1 MWKNGFLFAFA
12 LPFRYLSKK
21 RRRVGYLHSTLPLC
35 ENYLKTLPIMEKEIV
50 LYRTFDSSVEAN
62 IVKDV
67 LETNGVPC
75 FLSNEIFSSVLP
87 LTNSSVGAIRLNIF
101 AEDVAK
107 ADTILSTITLPD
119 SRE

>member
-1 MWKNGFLFAFA
+1 MKN
-12 LPFRYLSKK
+12 
-21 RRRVGYLHSTLPLC
+21 
-35 ENYLKTLPIMEKEIV
+35 EII

-87 LTNSSVGAIRLNIF
+87 LTNSAVGAIRLNIF

-107 ADTILSTITLPD
+107 ADTILSTTTP
-119 SRE
+119 SETKE

>member
-1 MWKNGFLFAFA
+1 
-12 LPFRYLSKK
+12 
-21 RRRVGYLHSTLPLC
+21 
-35 ENYLKTLPIMEKEIV
+35 MEKEIV

-87 LTNSSVGAIRLNIF
+87 LTNSSVGAIRQMSTTRSRHG
-101 AEDVAK
+101 AK
-107 ADTILSTITLPD
+107 SASALWLQSEKPMEGMCSSAPSNTAPMVP
-119 SRE
+119 E

>member
-1 MWKNGFLFAFA
+1 MG
-12 LPFRYLSKK
+12 
-21 RRRVGYLHSTLPLC
+21 
-35 ENYLKTLPIMEKEIV
+35 KEIV
-50 LYRTFDSSVEAN
+50 LYRTFDSAVEAN

-87 LTNSSVGAIRLNIF
+87 LTNSTVGAIRLNIF

-107 ADTILSTITLPD
+107 ADTILSTTT
-119 SRE
+119 SSETKE

>member
-1 MWKNGFLFAFA
+1 M
-12 LPFRYLSKK
+12 
-21 RRRVGYLHSTLPLC
+21 
-35 ENYLKTLPIMEKEIV
+35 

-87 LTNSSVGAIRLNIF
+87 LTNSLVGAIRLNIF
-101 AEDVAK
+101 AEDVDK
-107 ADTILSTITLPD
+107 ADMILSSTTLPE
-119 SRE
+119 SKE

>member
-1 MWKNGFLFAFA
+1 
-12 LPFRYLSKK
+12 
-21 RRRVGYLHSTLPLC
+21 
-35 ENYLKTLPIMEKEIV
+35 MEKEIV

-87 LTNSSVGAIRLNIF
+87 LTNSEVGAIRLNVF
-101 AEDVAK
+101 ADDVAK
-107 ADTILSTITLPD
+107 ADTILSNTTTL
-119 SRE
+119 SEEKE